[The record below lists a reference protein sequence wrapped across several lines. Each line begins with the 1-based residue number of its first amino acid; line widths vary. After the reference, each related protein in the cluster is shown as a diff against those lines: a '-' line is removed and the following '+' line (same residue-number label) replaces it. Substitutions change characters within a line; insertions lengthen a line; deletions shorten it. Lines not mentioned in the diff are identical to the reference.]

1 VKISVPVLQ
10 DELRRRVEGEVR
22 FDAGSRAL
30 YSTDASNYRLIP
42 LGVVVPRHE
51 GDVIVAARLA
61 RDNEVA
67 ILPRG
72 GGTSLAGQTCNRALV
87 LDFSKYLNSIHLID
101 PARSLAVVEPGVVL
115 SQLNATAAK
124 HDLQFAPDPTTKDR
138 CCLGGMIGNNSC
150 GAHSVQYGKTVDNL
164 LEVDALLYDGTRMR
178 LGPNDNEQ
186 IAHSVARGG
195 RAGEIVSQLIA
206 LRDRH
211 ADRIRGGFPHIPRRV
226 SGYNLDQLLPENGFN
241 LARALTGSEGTLALT
256 LSATVRLVPRPRYR
270 ALLMM
275 GFRDMFEAADQV
287 PWILEHRP
295 QALEGF
301 DNRLVEFCRIKAGA
315 SDVERMLP
323 PGGGYLM
330 VEFGADTADEARGR
344 AAELATQAEHQ
355 PVRAACKLFSEEREQ
370 KAVWELR
377 ESGQGASAVIAGRP
391 RTWPGAEDVAVAPA
405 KLGGFLRR
413 FTALLDR
420 HHLEAATFYGH
431 FGDGCVHCRINFDF
445 SNPNGVQRF
454 RSAMVDIAD
463 LVAEFGGSLSGE
475 HGDGRARSELLPKI
489 FEPQLIEAFAEFKRI
504 FDPGN
509 RMNPGVIVAPD
520 ALDANLRATAPA
532 RPIHTHFDFSA
543 DQGFGGAAS
552 RCVGIGKCRHLE
564 GGTMCPSYMATR
576 EEAHSTR
583 GRAHLLYEALT
594 GDFLAG
600 GEADSVVH
608 DALDLCLACK
618 GCKRECPAGVDMAT
632 YKAEFLSHYYQR
644 NRRPPS
650 AHLFGRIHQATML
663 VQFTPRLANWLMKS
677 QGVKNLLHTHFGIHP
692 ERTLPAFAT
701 QSFRSWFRR
710 PGPSV
715 RHGRTVVL
723 FPDTFTNF
731 FEPQVARAAVEVLQ
745 RAGFEVEIPD
755 VDLCCGRPLFDQGM
769 LDTARHWLARVMD
782 TLSPMVN
789 AGKTIVGLEPS
800 CLLTFR
806 DELPGLFPNDP
817 RAAKL
822 ARSSLMFD
830 EFLAR
835 EVGEF
840 ALPAL
845 SGRTA
850 LLHGHCH
857 QKAIA
862 GLDNEITILKR
873 ISGLELQL
881 PDSGCC
887 GMAGAFG
894 YDADH
899 FEVSRAVGERV
910 LLPAVRAANPQTII
924 ISDGFSCRSQIAHF
938 CDGRRALHLAEVLNL
953 PSPA

>member
-1 VKISVPVLQ
+1 VKVSVPVLQ
-10 DELRRRVEGEVR
+10 NELRRRVEGEVR

-42 LGVVVPRHE
+42 LGVVLPRHE
-51 GDVIVAARLA
+51 GDVIAAAALA
-61 RDNEVA
+61 RDNQVA

-72 GGTSLAGQTCNRALV
+72 GGTSLAGQTCNHALV
-87 LDFSKYLNSIHLID
+87 LDFSKYLSTIRSID
-101 PARSLAVVEPGVVL
+101 AERKLAIVEPGVVL
-115 SQLNATAAK
+115 TQLNSAAAK
-124 HDLQFAPDPTTKDR
+124 FDLQFAPDPTTKDR

-164 LEVDALLYDGTRMR
+164 LEIDALLYDGTRML
-178 LGPNDNEQ
+178 LGPASDEE
-186 IAHSVARGG
+186 IARRG
-195 RAGEIVSQLIA
+195 RAGEIFAQLIA
-206 LRDRH
+206 LRNRH
-211 ADRIRGGFPHIPRRV
+211 AERIRSGFPQIPRRV

-241 LARALTGSEGTLALT
+241 LARALVGSEGTLAMT
-256 LSATVRLVPRPRYR
+256 LSATVALVARPRYR
-270 ALLMM
+270 ALLVM

-301 DNRLVEFCRIKAGA
+301 DSRLVEFCRTKAGA
-315 SDVERMLP
+315 SGVERTLP
-323 PGGGYLM
+323 AGGGYLM
-330 VEFGADTADEARGR
+330 VEFGANSADDARAR
-344 AAELATQAEHQ
+344 AAGLASAAERQ
-355 PVRAACKLFSEEREQ
+355 PVRAALKLFSDEREQ
-370 KAVWELR
+370 SAVWELR
-377 ESGQGASAVIAGRP
+377 ESGLGASAVIAGRP

-413 FTALLDR
+413 FNALLDGYQ
-420 HHLEAATFYGH
+420 LEAATFYGH

-445 SNPNGVQRF
+445 SSPEGVRRF
-454 RSAMVDIAD
+454 RSAMEAIAE

-489 FEPQLIEAFAEFKRI
+489 FAPKLIEAFAEFKRI
-504 FDPGN
+504 FDPES

-520 ALDANLRATAPA
+520 GLDAHLRAAASAHPVGTN
-532 RPIHTHFDFSA
+532 FDFSA
-543 DQGFGGAAS
+543 DGGFAGAAS
-552 RCVGIGKCRHLE
+552 RCVGIGKCRHST
-564 GGTMCPSYMATR
+564 GGTMCPSYMATS

-583 GRAHLLYEALT
+583 GRAHLLFEALT

-600 GEADSVVH
+600 GAADSAIH

-632 YKAEFLSHYYQR
+632 YKAEFLSHYYER
-644 NRRPPS
+644 HRRPLA
-650 AHLFGRIHQATML
+650 AHLFGRIHQAAR
-663 VQFTPRLANWLMKS
+663 VGQFTPRIANRLAQLGPS
-677 QGVKNLLHTHFGIHP
+677 RVALRRLFGIHP
-692 ERTLPAFAT
+692 ERTLPAFAA
-701 QSFRSWFRR
+701 QSFRTWFRR
-710 PGPSV
+710 RARAPS
-715 RHGRTVVL
+715 RARKVVL

-731 FEPQVARAAVEVLQ
+731 FDPHVARAAVEVLE
-745 RAGFEVEIPD
+745 RAGFEVEIPA

-769 LDTARHWLARVMD
+769 LDTARRWLARAMD
-782 TLSPMVN
+782 TLTPLVN

-806 DELPGLFPNDP
+806 DELPGLFPADP
-817 RAAKL
+817 RAPKL
-822 ARSSLMFD
+822 ARSSLLLD

-835 EVGEF
+835 DAPEI

-845 SGRTA
+845 SGRA
-850 LLHGHCH
+850 GLLHGHCH

-862 GLDNEITILKR
+862 GLDSEIAILKR
-873 ISGLELQL
+873 IPGLQL
-881 PDSGCC
+881 QMPDSGCC

-910 LLPAVRAANPQTII
+910 LLPAVRAAGPQTII
-924 ISDGFSCRSQIAHF
+924 ISDGFSCRSQIAQF
-938 CDGRRALHLAEVLNL
+938 CPGRRAMHLAEVLNL
-953 PSPA
+953 RPG